1 MRVIAGSLRGRTLR
15 APTGMDT
22 RPTTDRV
29 RESLFSVLG
38 DVHGARVLDLFAGTG
53 ALAIEAIS
61 RGAVH
66 AVCVES
72 ARHCV
77 PVLRANVASLAI
89 DARVVVV
96 ARKVGDCAR
105 SIATAVAG
113 HGPFDL
119 VFADPP
125 WAMVGSGELGREL
138 RALLAESAY
147 FSADC
152 RFVLEHAARDPVPTI
167 DGLSAGET
175 RRWGDTAVTFFVR
188 ALARPPLR
196 AKRDEA

>member
-1 MRVIAGSLRGRTLR
+1 MRVIAGTLRGRPLR

-61 RGAVH
+61 RGAAH

-89 DARVVVV
+89 ESSVVII
-96 ARKVGDCAR
+96 ARKVGECAR
-105 SIATAVAG
+105 SLAAHA
-113 HGPFDL
+113 PFDL

-125 WAMVGSGELGREL
+125 WAMVPSGELGREL
-138 RALLAESAY
+138 RAVFVETAFFA
-147 FSADC
+147 ADC
-152 RFVLEHAARDPVPTI
+152 RFVVEHAARDAAPTI
-167 DGLSAGET
+167 DGLVAGET
-175 RRWGDTAVTFFVR
+175 RRWGDTAVTFFAR
-188 ALARPPLR
+188 A
-196 AKRDEA
+196 